1 MLFFGTHQQ
10 AELKRF
16 CLKIWLALG
25 ILGFCHCSV
34 VLNYQLARVKKVYD
48 GDTILLTN
56 GERVRYL
63 YIDTPEI
70 HHPRKPPEPY
80 GYLAWHK
87 NQELLKSGVVILSYD
102 LTRRDRYGR
111 LLARV
116 YSRNKYLNAELVKM
130 GYARVLIIPPNIA
143 DKNYLLSLQKQAKTQ
158 LLGIWSPELTIPKS
172 EYGF

>member
-1 MLFFGTHQQ
+1 MLFFDTKKW

-16 CLKIWLALG
+16 CLKIWLGLG
-25 ILGFCHCSV
+25 ILGLCHCSV

-87 NQELLKSGVVILSYD
+87 NQELLKSGAVILSYD
-102 LTRRDRYGR
+102 LSRRDRYGR

-116 YSRNKYLNAELVKM
+116 YSENKYLNAELVKM
-130 GYARVLIIPPNIA
+130 GYAKVMIIPPNQS
-143 DKNYLLSLQKQAKTQ
+143 DKDYLLFLQSQAQ
-158 LLGIWSPELTIPKS
+158 AHCRGIWSDKGWKS
-172 EYGF
+172 PNRF